1 MNQVLSD
8 LQVTLISLA
17 SDLNNRVWMESYI
30 MCCSFLEQAA
40 QSLQFQVMNGGGFD
54 TMVEYDNELDGHISP
69 VLSILNKEETVTSDM
84 TIWVM
89 SLLNYMLYLKGIVYN
104 PNPNDLLKLVK
115 PLQVVKLNI
124 RENRILMEGALTWV
138 DRKLIKE

>member
-1 MNQVLSD
+1 MNQVLND
-8 LQVTLISLA
+8 LQLKLVSLA

-30 MCCSFLEQAA
+30 VCCSFLEQAA
-40 QSLQFQVMNGGGFD
+40 QALQFQVMNGGGFD
-54 TMVEYDNELDGHISP
+54 TMVEYDTELDGHINQ
-69 VLSILNKEETVTSDM
+69 VLNILNKQETITSDM

-124 RENRILMEGALTWV
+124 RENRVLMEGALTWV
-138 DRKLIKE
+138 DKKLIVE

>member
-1 MNQVLSD
+1 
-8 LQVTLISLA
+8 
-17 SDLNNRVWMESYI
+17 
-30 MCCSFLEQAA
+30 
-40 QSLQFQVMNGGGFD
+40 
-54 TMVEYDNELDGHISP
+54 
-69 VLSILNKEETVTSDM
+69 
-84 TIWVM
+84 
-89 SLLNYMLYLKGIVYN
+89 MLYLKGIVYN

>member
-1 MNQVLSD
+1 
-8 LQVTLISLA
+8 
-17 SDLNNRVWMESYI
+17 

-54 TMVEYDNELDGHISP
+54 TMVEYDNELDSHINQ
-69 VLSILNKEETVTSDM
+69 VLSILNKEKTVTSDM

-138 DRKLIKE
+138 DRKLIRE

>member
-8 LQVTLISLA
+8 LQVTLVSLA

-54 TMVEYDNELDGHISP
+54 TMVEYDNELDSHINQ
-69 VLSILNKEETVTSDM
+69 VLSILNKEKTVTSDM

-89 SLLNYMLYLKGIVYN
+89 SLLNYMLYL
-104 PNPNDLLKLVK
+104 LS
-115 PLQVVKLNI
+115 
-124 RENRILMEGALTWV
+124 
-138 DRKLIKE
+138 LIHI

>member
-1 MNQVLSD
+1 MNQVIND
-8 LQVTLISLA
+8 LQVVLVSLA
-17 SDLNNRVWMESYI
+17 SDLKNRVWMESYI
-30 MCCSFLEQAA
+30 MCCNFLEQAA
-40 QSLQFQVMNGGGFD
+40 QSLQFQVMNGGGFE
-54 TMVEYDNELDGHISP
+54 TMIEYDTELDGHINQ
-69 VLSILNKEETVTSDM
+69 VLSILNKEKTITSDM

-138 DRKLIKE
+138 DKKLIVE